1 MPCEMPEPPKEGF
14 FKGLFGGGVRPLDRE
29 ELCTSFPNSN
39 FILGSH
45 FISIIFF
52 FLFTI
57 PVGESTGKAGRGV
70 ARHIPGPA
78 ANLETL
84 TYKAG
89 SVAAEVQKTRQA
101 LNERGD
107 KLGMLEDRTQRM
119 ANEAENFS
127 NAAHQLM
134 VRCRERKWYQL

>member
-1 MPCEMPEPPKEGF
+1 M
-14 FKGLFGGGVRPLDRE
+14 LFVCSL
-29 ELCTSFPNSN
+29 LNA
-39 FILGSH
+39 
-45 FISIIFF
+45 
-52 FLFTI
+52 
-57 PVGESTGKAGRGV
+57 VGESTGKAGRGV

-84 TYKAG
+84 NFKAG
-89 SVAAEVQKTRQA
+89 SVAAEVQKTRMA

-107 KLGMLEDRTQRM
+107 KLSALEDRTQRM

>member
-29 ELCTSFPNSN
+29 ELCKLRNENPFPNLNNRFWWFSS
-39 FILGSH
+39 FS
-45 FISIIFF
+45 
-52 FLFTI
+52 FTK
-57 PVGESTGKAGRGV
+57 VGESTGKAGRGV

-84 TYKAG
+84 AYKAG

>member
-1 MPCEMPEPPKEGF
+1 M
-14 FKGLFGGGVRPLDRE
+14 
-29 ELCTSFPNSN
+29 
-39 FILGSH
+39 
-45 FISIIFF
+45 
-52 FLFTI
+52 
-57 PVGESTGKAGRGV
+57 
-70 ARHIPGPA
+70 ARLIPGPA

-84 TYKAG
+84 NYKAG

-107 KLGMLEDRTQRM
+107 KLSMLEDRTQRM

>member
-1 MPCEMPEPPKEGF
+1 
-14 FKGLFGGGVRPLDRE
+14 L
-29 ELCTSFPNSN
+29 
-39 FILGSH
+39 
-45 FISIIFF
+45 
-52 FLFTI
+52 TI

>member
-1 MPCEMPEPPKEGF
+1 MYVFCEINSSFSF
-14 FKGLFGGGVRPLDRE
+14 FYSPLSNSS
-29 ELCTSFPNSN
+29 TSV
-39 FILGSH
+39 ILIIWFH
-45 FISIIFF
+45 FISFF
-52 FLFTI
+52 IYFK
-57 PVGESTGKAGRGV
+57 VGESTGKAGRGV

-78 ANLETL
+78 ANLENL

>member
-29 ELCTSFPNSN
+29 ELF
-39 FILGSH
+39 
-45 FISIIFF
+45 
-52 FLFTI
+52 
-57 PVGESTGKAGRGV
+57 GESTGKAGRGV

-78 ANLETL
+78 ANLENL